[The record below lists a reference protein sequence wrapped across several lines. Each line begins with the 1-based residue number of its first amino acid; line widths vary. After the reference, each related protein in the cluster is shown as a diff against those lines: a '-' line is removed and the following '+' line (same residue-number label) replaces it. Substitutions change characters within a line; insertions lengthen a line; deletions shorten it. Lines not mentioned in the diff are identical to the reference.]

1 MLSCRMFWILLEN
14 DTAEKVFY
22 DNLHPVELI
31 SKIIQ
36 MISMC
41 STPSRT
47 YKRDVEMVGEAAHT
61 LRALLL
67 SCGSITTENEICQ
80 ISSIKKK
87 AVTSLMKE
95 ILVKNQDSDELLS
108 YHLEKA
114 LQGGVDQMM
123 SACKILSFIRVL
135 LEVNSFLEKSL
146 SPGDSLPWNIKDRF
160 LSPTFVEDI
169 LIKLLEKEIAYFG
182 TTHLITEASGQLTL
196 KAIVLYSWEEA
207 RVTSVYLRKRH
218 SIHRLRIIFQV
229 LSACLQADALNSKLS
244 AIADLASEGFSE
256 LLKEFPHIAVNPARN
271 LDALRQETYLL
282 SQRTADLNST
292 QV

>member
-31 SKIIQ
+31 PKIIQ

-41 STPSRT
+41 SSPSRT
-47 YKRDVEMVGEAAHT
+47 YKRDVEMVGEAANT

-123 SACKILSFIRVL
+123 SACKILSFIRLL
-135 LEVNSFLEKSL
+135 LEVNSFLEKFL

-160 LSPTFVEDI
+160 SSSTFVEDI
-169 LIKLLEKEIAYFG
+169 LIKLLEKEITYFG
-182 TTHLITEASGQLTL
+182 TIPLTTEVSWQLTL
-196 KAIVLYSWEEA
+196 KAITLYSWDEA
-207 RVTSVYLRKRH
+207 RLTSVYLRKRH
-218 SIHRLRIIFQV
+218 SIHRIRTILQV
-229 LSACLQADALNSKLS
+229 LSACLSADALRTRLS
-244 AIADLASEGFSE
+244 AISGLAVVDFCDLW
-256 LLKEFPHIAVNPARN
+256 KDFPLVFVHPAGN
-271 LDALRQETYLL
+271 NTNSPL
-282 SQRTADLNST
+282 STLEVGSIN
-292 QV
+292 